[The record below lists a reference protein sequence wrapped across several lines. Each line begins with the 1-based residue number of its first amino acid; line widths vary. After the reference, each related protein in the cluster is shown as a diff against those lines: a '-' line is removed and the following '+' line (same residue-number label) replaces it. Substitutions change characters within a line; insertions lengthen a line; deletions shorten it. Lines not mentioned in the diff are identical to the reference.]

1 MSEPVDASFYG
12 VKNSSFEEL
21 LNTAKGLQGGQ
32 REEAPEQLQV
42 VEELRVRLPKQL
54 TELFEAYVVAYAD
67 REKALNA
74 ISADLKTIKA

>member
-1 MSEPVDASFYG
+1 MSEPVDTSFYG

-21 LNTAKGLQGGQ
+21 LTTAKGLQGGQ

-42 VEELRVRLPKQL
+42 IEELKVRLPKQL
-54 TELFEAYVVAYAD
+54 IELFEAYVVAYAD

-74 ISADLKTIKA
+74 ISADLKTVKT